1 MALPAH
7 TVQPA
12 PSKAGA
18 RGHSRA
24 DTADVLAQ
32 RPAAM
37 WIQTAFL
44 FVLAVVFLI
53 PLAWMLVTSVRSD
66 AEITRGVIS
75 WVPRP
80 FTLDNYKQILSDAQ
94 NPIGRWFFNSA
105 LVSVVATALTLVVT
119 SLAAYAL
126 SRLQFPG
133 REAIFIVLLTS
144 MLIPPVLLTI
154 PLYNEFANAI
164 PNYSL
169 IDTYWPLILPYASS
183 VFGVFL
189 LRQFYLQIPKEL
201 DEAAMI
207 DGAGK
212 FRRWYKVI
220 MPLSKSSLLTL
231 GILTFMGVYNDYLG
245 PLLFTTSTA
254 MRTVTV
260 GIALVTLGSY
270 TSNYGPLMAF
280 SAIAAVPV
288 VVIFLLL
295 QRYFIGSSTSS
306 GVKG

>member
-1 MALPAH
+1 
-7 TVQPA
+7 
-12 PSKAGA
+12 
-18 RGHSRA
+18 
-24 DTADVLAQ
+24 
-32 RPAAM
+32 
-37 WIQTAFL
+37 
-44 FVLAVVFLI
+44 
-53 PLAWMLVTSVRSD
+53 
-66 AEITRGVIS
+66 
-75 WVPRP
+75 
-80 FTLDNYKQILSDAQ
+80 
-94 NPIGRWFFNSA
+94 
-105 LVSVVATALTLVVT
+105 
-119 SLAAYAL
+119 
-126 SRLQFPG
+126 
-133 REAIFIVLLTS
+133 

-220 MPLSKSSLLTL
+220 MPLSKSSMLTL

-280 SAIAAVPV
+280 SAIAALPV
-288 VVIFLLL
+288 VVIFLVL

>member
-1 MALPAH
+1 MALPAR

-12 PSKAGA
+12 APKAGA

-37 WIQTAFL
+37 WIQTGFL
-44 FVLAVVFLI
+44 LVLAVVFLI

-66 AEITRGVIS
+66 AEITRGVVS
-75 WVPRP
+75 WIPQP
-80 FTLDNYKQILSDAQ
+80 FTLENYKLILSDAQ

-220 MPLSKSSLLTL
+220 MPLSKSSMLTL

-280 SAIAAVPV
+280 SAIAALPV
-288 VVIFLLL
+288 VVIFLVL

>member
-1 MALPAH
+1 MALQAH
-7 TVQPA
+7 PVQPA
-12 PSKAGA
+12 PAQT
-18 RGHSRA
+18 RTRRDSRA

-37 WIQTAFL
+37 WIQTGL
-44 FVLAVVFLI
+44 LLVLAVIFLI

-66 AEITRGVIS
+66 SEITKGVIS
-75 WVPRP
+75 WIPRP
-80 FTLDNYKQILSDAQ
+80 FTLDNYHAILTDVQ
-94 NPIGRWFFNSA
+94 NPIGRWFLNSA
-105 LVSVVATALTLVVT
+105 LVSVTATALTLVVT

-126 SRLQFPG
+126 SRLEFPG

-231 GILTFMGVYNDYLG
+231 SILTFMGVYNDYLG
-245 PLLFTTSTA
+245 PLLFTTSTE
-254 MRTVTV
+254 MRTITV
-260 GIALVTLGSY
+260 GIAVVTLGSY

-280 SAIAAVPV
+280 SAIAALPV